1 MTRDADGNLVAQ
13 DVTRYRDSNG
23 ADAEKKVRRVG
34 DITRTDTIGNDE
46 GQQHI
51 ESFQQLKL
59 NQPGHGS
66 NEHKLLQQDR
76 SIDTAVQ
83 EDAVANEVSRSK
95 GDVSEKTLTSPTT
108 PPSAPAAEKTET
120 EETKKPPRRK
130 SKKSKKIPSSPPSP
144 SDGVIESD
152 GFDTLF
158 EKAVNQSQ
166 LGWRCHRPVVSGP
179 RCLFGSL
186 FSEQL

>member
-34 DITRTDTIGNDE
+34 DITRTVTIGNDE
-46 GQQHI
+46 GQRHI
-51 ESFQQLKL
+51 ESF

-66 NEHKLLQQDR
+66 NEHKLLQPDR

-83 EDAVANEVSRSK
+83 DDAVANEANGSK
-95 GDVSEKTLTSPTT
+95 EDASEKTLTSPTT
-108 PPSAPAAEKTET
+108 PPSATAAEQTET

-130 SKKSKKIPSSPPSP
+130 SKKSKKIASSPPSP

-152 GFDTLF
+152 DFDTLF

-166 LGWRCHRPVVSGP
+166 LAWRNHRPVVSGP
-179 RCLFGSL
+179 RRLFGSL
-186 FSEQL
+186 L